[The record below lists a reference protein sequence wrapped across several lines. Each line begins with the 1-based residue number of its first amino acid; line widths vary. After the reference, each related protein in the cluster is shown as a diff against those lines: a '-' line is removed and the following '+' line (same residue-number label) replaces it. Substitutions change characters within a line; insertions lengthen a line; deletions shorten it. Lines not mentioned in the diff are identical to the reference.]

1 MWSSLSCFWWRLWPS
16 SGGEGLTMRI
26 AGVGPI
32 PPAPLQPST
41 ILSLRVR
48 AMTATP
54 RPLPQVPSSIRSRRR
69 WAARSTRARRSRCS
83 HRCSPI
89 PRPRRAPPTPLG
101 GSASTRSYPWMP
113 GDHPAAFAGANVID
127 SKVALGALDAGQ
139 ATTAGGGEDAIGDG
153 PAIIVRL
160 ARPLCAITAVRVS
173 EGNTGMSIEVVGL
186 SDPSRC
192 GAATEGAYV
201 AVARACDAG
210 GAYPPDGAPM
220 GQRLRSA
227 AIQGGGARRRMA
239 PRPRPERD
247 LSGSAR
253 VSAARAAPSAA
264 RAPRSPR

>member
-1 MWSSLSCFWWRLWPS
+1 
-16 SGGEGLTMRI
+16 MRI

-32 PPAPLQPST
+32 PPAPLRPST

-69 WAARSTRARRSRCS
+69 WAARSTQARRSRSS

-227 AIQGGGARRRMA
+227 AIQALVGPGREGERGGGWRH
-239 PRPRPERD
+239 D
-247 LSGSAR
+247 HD
-253 VSAARAAPSAA
+253 PSAT
-264 RAPRSPR
+264 